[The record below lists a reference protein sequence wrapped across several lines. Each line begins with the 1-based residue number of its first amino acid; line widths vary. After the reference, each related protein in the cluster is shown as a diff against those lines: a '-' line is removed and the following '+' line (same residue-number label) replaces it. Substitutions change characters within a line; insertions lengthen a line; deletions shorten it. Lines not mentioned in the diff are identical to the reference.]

1 MGWLRKRVSSRQ
13 LYLVGEILMAML
25 CIIFFVTTNETW
37 LLILISAFGF
47 VMQIHMQSCHEL
59 TENEL
64 QPMFTKMRESR
75 TKIYFEYTM
84 ELANVIAPVAVS
96 LFGGPMVYAF
106 NGEFKYLFLLAG
118 VIQLVV
124 DLLVLL
130 MFIGLFPYTL
140 P

>member
-1 MGWLRKRVSSRQ
+1 
-13 LYLVGEILMAML
+13 
-25 CIIFFVTTNETW
+25 
-37 LLILISAFGF
+37 
-47 VMQIHMQSCHEL
+47 MQSCHEL

-96 LFGGPMVYAF
+96 LFGGPMIYAF

-118 VIQLVV
+118 VIQLLSDFIVF
-124 DLLVLL
+124 L
-130 MFIGLFPYTL
+130 MFYDIFPWKL
-140 P
+140 PRVPS